1 MENPMKLRRFAAA
14 ALVATS
20 VFVAAPV
27 ANAQPAP
34 EPLGQVLREIEARV
48 GWEAQNII
56 LVPAA
61 LSAVGSSMN
70 ILSSIIQAALG
81 KN

>member
-1 MENPMKLRRFAAA
+1 MYKRQ
-14 ALVATS
+14 
-20 VFVAAPV
+20 PV